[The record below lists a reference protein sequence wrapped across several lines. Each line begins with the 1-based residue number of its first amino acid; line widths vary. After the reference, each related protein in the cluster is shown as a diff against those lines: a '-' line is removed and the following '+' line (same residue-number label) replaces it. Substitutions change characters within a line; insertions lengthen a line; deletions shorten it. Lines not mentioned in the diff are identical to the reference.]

1 MARQIG
7 QFGLLAAVVSL
18 LGMAAPFSYKTFVV
32 EGKPWSVE
40 LLEPYLHFLIQS
52 ITILVV
58 RCVCDMSAQSCVDGC
73 KRQIVVVAVAMRSL

>member
-18 LGMAAPFSYKTFVV
+18 VGVAAPFSYRTFVV

-40 LLEPYLHFLIQS
+40 VLENYLHFLIQS

-58 RCVCDMSAQSCVDGC
+58 RCVWGMYTQSCINGC
-73 KRQIVVVAVAMRSL
+73 KR